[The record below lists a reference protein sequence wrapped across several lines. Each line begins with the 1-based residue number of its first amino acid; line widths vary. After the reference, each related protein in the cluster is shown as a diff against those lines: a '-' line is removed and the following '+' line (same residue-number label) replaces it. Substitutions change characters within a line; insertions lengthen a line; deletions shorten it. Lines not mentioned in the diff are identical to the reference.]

1 MPYPELFAWWAISI
15 SSSIVFLT
23 LVSVYLYVNSS
34 RRRRAES
41 GRETPNMI
49 TLGRN
54 FIFVFV
60 LIGLLF
66 FYIISIRIGSIL
78 VFAVGNIAVEAI
90 LVAYL
95 IRNKTEAS

>member
-23 LVSVYLYVNSS
+23 LVSVYLYANSRT
-34 RRRRAES
+34 RRTKSDQA
-41 GRETPNMI
+41 TPNVV

-60 LIGLLF
+60 LIGLLL
-66 FYIISIRIGSIL
+66 FYIFSIRVGSVL

-95 IRNKTEAS
+95 IRNKTRAS